1 MMETT
6 KSKKTTMKIALLVL
20 NIILLAIGNCAGP
33 LIMRLY
39 FLHGGKRIWFSSW
52 LETAG
57 CPVILIPITVSYL
70 QRRRRSATT
79 DHESSTSSQPSNNDN
94 NKLILMRP
102 PVFFASAIIGILTG
116 FDNYLYAYGVAR
128 LPVSTS
134 SLIIASQLAFT
145 AAFAFLLVKQKLTS
159 YSLNAVFLLT
169 LGAVVLGLHTNG
181 DRPDNESARQYLVGF
196 LMTVGAAVLYGF
208 VLPLMELTYK
218 KARQEITYAL
228 VLEIQTVMCLFATLV
243 CTVGMVV
250 NKDFQAIGKEARAY
264 TLGEGKYYAVVV
276 ASALIWQCFFLGA
289 IGVIY
294 CGSSLLSAIIIA
306 VLLPVTEILAVIF
319 YKEKFQAEKGVSLAL
334 SLWGFASYFYGE
346 IKNKKKMKKR
356 EQLPET
362 EMPITN
368 P

>member
-1 MMETT
+1 METT
-6 KSKKTTMKIALLVL
+6 KSKKSTMKIALLIL

-33 LIMRLY
+33 LMMRLY

-52 LETAG
+52 LETAA

-70 QRRRRSATT
+70 QRRRSSTT
-79 DHESSTSSQPSNNDN
+79 ADHESSSSSQPSNNN
-94 NKLILMRP
+94 NKLFLMTP

-116 FDNYLYAYGVAR
+116 LDNYLYAYGVGR

-169 LGAVVLGLHTNG
+169 LGAVVLGLHADG

-196 LMTVGAAVLYGF
+196 LMTVGAAFLYGF
-208 VLPLMELTYK
+208 ILPLMEFTYK

-228 VLEIQTVMCLFATLV
+228 VLEIQMVMCLFATLF
-243 CTVGMVV
+243 CTVGMLV
-250 NKDFQAIGKEARAY
+250 NNDFQAIGKEARVF
-264 TLGEGKYYAVVV
+264 TLGEGKYYVAVVV
-276 ASALIWQCFFLGA
+276 TALVWQCFFLGA

-306 VLLPVTEILAVIF
+306 VLLPVTEVLAVVF
-319 YKEKFQAEKGVSLAL
+319 YKEKFQAEKGVSLVL
-334 SLWGFASYFYGE
+334 SLWGFVSYFYGE
-346 IKNKKKMKKR
+346 IKNNKKMKK
-356 EQLPET
+356 QKQFQET
-362 EMPITN
+362 EMPIPN

>member
-1 MMETT
+1 
-6 KSKKTTMKIALLVL
+6 
-20 NIILLAIGNCAGP
+20 
-33 LIMRLY
+33 
-39 FLHGGKRIWFSSW
+39 
-52 LETAG
+52 
-57 CPVILIPITVSYL
+57 
-70 QRRRRSATT
+70 
-79 DHESSTSSQPSNNDN
+79 
-94 NKLILMRP
+94 MRP

-116 FDNYLYAYGVAR
+116 LDNYLYAYGVAR

-196 LMTVGAAVLYGF
+196 LMTIGAAVLYGF

-218 KARQEITYAL
+218 RARQEITYAL
-228 VLEIQTVMCLFATLV
+228 VLEIQMVMCLFATLV

-362 EMPITN
+362 EMPIPN

>member
-1 MMETT
+1 MAEMMETT
-6 KSKKTTMKIALLVL
+6 KSKKTTMKIALLIL

-70 QRRRRSATT
+70 QRRRSSTTT
-79 DHESSTSSQPSNNDN
+79 DHESSTSSQPSNNDD

-116 FDNYLYAYGVAR
+116 LDNYLYAYGVA
-128 LPVSTS
+128 L
-134 SLIIASQLAFT
+134 
-145 AAFAFLLVKQKLTS
+145 
-159 YSLNAVFLLT
+159 
-169 LGAVVLGLHTNG
+169 
-181 DRPDNESARQYLVGF
+181 
-196 LMTVGAAVLYGF
+196 
-208 VLPLMELTYK
+208 
-218 KARQEITYAL
+218 
-228 VLEIQTVMCLFATLV
+228 
-243 CTVGMVV
+243 
-250 NKDFQAIGKEARAY
+250 
-264 TLGEGKYYAVVV
+264 
-276 ASALIWQCFFLGA
+276 
-289 IGVIY
+289 
-294 CGSSLLSAIIIA
+294 
-306 VLLPVTEILAVIF
+306 TEILAVIF

-362 EMPITN
+362 EMPIPN